1 MKRNL
6 IFPTEQ
12 LLTIMVAWVLTFVP
26 LSTKAQDE
34 TNTGEYTLNISFFK
48 EDSINK
54 VKAVITSG
62 DTSGTSKIKDV
73 EVKFYAQK
81 SFGLLPLGEEG
92 ATTDDNGEV
101 TIDFPADLPG
111 DEQGNVHII
120 ARVED
125 NDDLGELEAAGDTKW
140 GIPPS
145 IDLSFQKRALWATG
159 ANAPLPLVIS
169 ITAMVAGVWGV
180 IIYIILL
187 LFKIPKS

>member
-1 MKRNL
+1 MKQNL
-6 IFPTEQ
+6 ILYKGQ
-12 LLTIMVAWVLTFVP
+12 ILTLIVVCVLFIEP
-26 LSTKAQDE
+26 LRVSAQE
-34 TNTGEYTLNISFFK
+34 ESNTGKYKLEMSFLK

-54 VKAVITSG
+54 VKAVITSS

-73 EVKFYAQK
+73 EVKFYAKK

-111 DEQGNVHII
+111 DEQGNVQVL

-125 NDDLGELEAAGDTKW
+125 NDDLGELEATGDTKW
-140 GIPPS
+140 GIPPTK
-145 IDLSFQKRALWATG
+145 DLSFQKRALWATG

-180 IIYIILL
+180 IAYIVLL